1 MLEMTLILI
10 LVVVDMVA
18 IIVNRKS
25 LLACI
30 TITVV
35 SALLGLGFL
44 ILYANAD
51 KFGSHEKLLSFT
63 ITCSAVIIIALLA
76 VSYIGVK
83 MHFKNL
89 KKSGKYVPG
98 PAPEAA
104 GEPRLI
110 PGTNVL
116 AKAVGIFGRQPIE
129 RPEATA
135 AVQEKPVAGHAQPV
149 TAESIAKPVHVA
161 QPEPVKIMEQ
171 TTVKPQPVN
180 AQENVKAAPA
190 KAAPTADAMLRRM
203 LDKGVAF
210 KAKGQYLLA
219 EQMYIT
225 YIARCT
231 DNISRADGELL
242 MLECRIEAGNVEGA
256 EEQLNELLQKLRSRE
271 YLLTQ
276 EQKMKLADCKM
287 SLMKL
292 RK

>member
-63 ITCSAVIIIALLA
+63 ITCSAVIIFALLA

-129 RPEATA
+129 RTEGAA
-135 AVQEKPVAGHAQPV
+135 AVKAEPAVSYVQPV
-149 TAESIAKPVHVA
+149 TEKVIAEPAHVA
-161 QPEPVKIMEQ
+161 QPEPVKIEQ
-171 TTVKPQPVN
+171 TTVKPQPVKT
-180 AQENVKAAPA
+180 AEPAPAAPV

-210 KAKGQYLLA
+210 KAAGQYVLA
-219 EQMYIT
+219 EQMYVT

-256 EEQLNELLQKLRSRE
+256 EQQLNDLLQKLRSRE

-287 SLMKL
+287 ALMKL
-292 RK
+292 KK